1 MYRHK
6 IFVFVVLCRQGEK
19 VGIHQ
24 RYFSFFF
31 FFEIWR
37 NWIWFGTCR
46 SRKEKRN
53 EKGKKRKGYE
63 KAHWKKQMKYLR
75 KQKKQSW
82 KGIMHGSNSLRVAAT
97 IA

>member
-1 MYRHK
+1 MRY
-6 IFVFVVLCRQGEK
+6 GEIGSGLELADLEK
-19 VGIHQ
+19 K
-24 RYFSFFF
+24 
-31 FFEIWR
+31 
-37 NWIWFGTCR
+37 
-46 SRKEKRN
+46 KEKRN

>member
-1 MYRHK
+1 MRY
-6 IFVFVVLCRQGEK
+6 GEIGSGLELADLEK
-19 VGIHQ
+19 
-24 RYFSFFF
+24 
-31 FFEIWR
+31 
-37 NWIWFGTCR
+37 
-46 SRKEKRN
+46 KKKRN